1 MECWS
6 VEKLEEIS
14 KMKKSLILII
24 VLVWLMALF
33 FIYGEL
39 VPDFSLKKM
48 DGSAF
53 KLSDYLGKKIIVIDF
68 WATWCK
74 PCKKLLK
81 KLNEIH
87 LDYKDKVEVIT
98 ISTDD
103 ASAFSKIE
111 SYIKGKRYSFM
122 VLLDPDSSVSR
133 IFNPSEQLPFTLI
146 IDKKGNIAY
155 THTGYMPGYEK
166 ELIKKIEKLSHD

>member
-1 MECWS
+1 
-6 VEKLEEIS
+6 
-14 KMKKSLILII
+14 MKKLLIL
-24 VLVWLMALF
+24 VLLFVFALVF
-33 FIYGEL
+33 VYGES

-53 KLSDYLGKKIIVIDF
+53 KLSDHLGKKIIIIDF

-81 KLNEIH
+81 KLDQIH

-98 ISTDD
+98 ITTDD
-103 ASAFSKIE
+103 VSAFAKVE
-111 SYIKGKRYSFM
+111 SYVKGKRFSFL
-122 VLLDPDSSVSR
+122 VLLDPDSTVSR
-133 IFNPSEQLPFTLI
+133 ILNPSEILPFTLI
-146 IDKKGNIAY
+146 IDKKGDIVY

-166 ELIKKIEKLSHD
+166 ELIKKIEKLNG

>member
-1 MECWS
+1 
-6 VEKLEEIS
+6 
-14 KMKKSLILII
+14 MKKKII
-24 VLVWLMALF
+24 ALLVI
-33 FIYGEL
+33 FIAFSFAYGDS
-39 VPDFSLKKM
+39 VPDFSLKKI

-53 KLSDYLGKKIIVIDF
+53 KLSDYMGKKVIIIDF

-81 KLNEIH
+81 KLNKIH
-87 LDYKDKVEVIT
+87 NDYKESVEVVT

-103 ASAFSKIE
+103 SSAFSKVD
-111 SYIKGKRYSFM
+111 SYVKGKGFDFL

-133 IFNPSEQLPFTLI
+133 IFNPSLKLPFTVI
-146 IDKKGNIAY
+146 INKKGKIIY

-166 ELIKKIEKLSHD
+166 EIIKVLKGALHE

>member
-1 MECWS
+1 
-6 VEKLEEIS
+6 
-14 KMKKSLILII
+14 MKRALII
-24 VLVWLMALF
+24 IILLAAFVLNG
-33 FIYGEL
+33 YGDS

-53 KLSDYLGKKIIVIDF
+53 KLSDHLGKKIILIDF

-81 KLNEIH
+81 KLDQIH
-87 LDYKDKVEVIT
+87 QDYKDTVEVIA

-103 ASAFSKIE
+103 SSAFSRVE
-111 SYIKGKRYSFM
+111 SYIKGKRYSFT
-122 VLLDPDSSVSR
+122 VLLDPESSVLR
-133 IFNPSEQLPFTLI
+133 ILNPSRVLPFTLM
-146 IDKKGNIAY
+146 IDKKGNIVY

-166 ELIKKIEKLSHD
+166 ELIKEIERLENNG

>member
-1 MECWS
+1 MR
-6 VEKLEEIS
+6 KLFTF
-14 KMKKSLILII
+14 
-24 VLVWLMALF
+24 VLVFVFALAF
-33 FIYGEL
+33 VYGESL
-39 VPDFSLKKM
+39 PDFSLKKM

-53 KLSDYLGKKIIVIDF
+53 KFSDHLGKKIILIDF

-81 KLNEIH
+81 KLNQIH

-103 ASAFSKIE
+103 VSAFSKVE
-111 SYIKGKRYSFM
+111 SYIKGKRFSFI

-133 IFNPSEQLPFTLI
+133 ILNPPQILPFTLI
-146 IDKKGNIAY
+146 IDKKGDIVY

-166 ELIKKIEKLSHD
+166 ELIKEIEKLSG